1 MTNVTTITKTK
12 KDQYLV
18 TIPKAIAQGLQ
29 WQDHQLVEWVI
40 VNDNQIMI
48 KKYFPQVSE

>member
-1 MTNVTTITKTK
+1 MTNVTTITKTNNG
-12 KDQYLV
+12 QYLV

-29 WQDHQLVEWVI
+29 WQDHQRVEWVI

-48 KKYFPQVSE
+48 KKFFSQVTE